1 METILIKGLQLI
13 LALALL
19 VTIHEFGHFIFAR
32 IFGMRADRFYLFFN
46 PYFSIVRYDPRTK
59 KWAFFKRN
67 LTEQEEFERS
77 EAVKRDT
84 EKNGKS
90 TWRDTIYGIG
100 WIPLGGYVSIGGMID
115 ESMDDKQ
122 KEQMELPPHPTD
134 FRAKSAWKRLLVMA
148 GGVIFNFLL
157 AIVIYIGIAYHWG
170 EKYIPYENAYEGMDY
185 VEAAHAIGFRN
196 GDIPYMADGELLD
209 AKENGTL
216 IKMAEAKQVTVLRKN
231 NANGYDT
238 VNIAIP
244 EKFLLTL
251 SEAGAFMGYRM
262 PVIVK
267 EVMHGEPA
275 ADAGLLADDRI
286 IAIGDSV
293 TPSYTEFA
301 QAIKA
306 YADKDVT
313 LTVIRDSEE
322 ITLNAH
328 PTPEGKLGFQFKPI
342 TEVYDVQTIEYGLF
356 ESVPKGVKDGVN
368 QLTAYVSS
376 LKYIFTKEGAQSV
389 GGFAAIGNMFP
400 NKWSWL
406 SFWEITAFLS
416 VILAFMNVLPIP
428 ALDGGHIVFALWEV
442 VTRRK
447 PALKVLIYSQYV
459 GMLFLVLL
467 LLYANANDIYRFLI
481 K

>member
-13 LALALL
+13 LALTLL

-46 PYFSIVRYDPRTK
+46 PWFSIVRYDPRTK
-59 KWAFFKRN
+59 KWSFFKRN
-67 LTEQEEFERS
+67 MTEQENFDRS
-77 EAVKRDT
+77 ETVKKDT
-84 EKNGKS
+84 ETNGKS

-100 WIPLGGYVSIGGMID
+100 WLPLGGYVSIGGMID
-115 ESMDDKQ
+115 ENMDETQKQ
-122 KEQMELPPHPTD
+122 QMELPPHPTD
-134 FRAKSAWKRLLVMA
+134 FRAKAAWKRLLVMA
-148 GGVIFNFLL
+148 GGVLFNFLL
-157 AIVIYIGIAYHWG
+157 AIAIYIGIAYHWG

-185 VEAAHAIGFRN
+185 VEAAHEVGFRN

-209 AKENGTL
+209 AKENGVL
-216 IKMAEAKQVTVLRKN
+216 MKMAEAKEVTVLRRN
-231 NANGYDT
+231 NDKSVDT
-238 VNIAIP
+238 VKIAIP
-244 EKFLLTL
+244 EKFLLTI
-251 SEAGAFMGYRM
+251 SEAGAFMGYRL

-267 EVMHGEPA
+267 EVMPGEPA
-275 ADAGLLADDRI
+275 ADAGLMADDRI
-286 IAIGDSV
+286 IAMGDSL

-306 YADKDVT
+306 YADQDVA
-313 LTVIRDSEE
+313 LTVVRDSAEVML
-322 ITLNAH
+322 TAH
-328 PTPEGKLGFQFKPI
+328 PTPEGKLGFQFKPL
-342 TEVYDVQTIEYGLF
+342 TEVYDVEVIKYGLLQ
-356 ESVPKGVKDGVN
+356 SVPKGISDGVG
-368 QLTAYVSS
+368 QLTNYVSS
-376 LKYIFTKEGAQSV
+376 LKYVFTKEGAQSV
-389 GGFAAIGNMFP
+389 GGFAAIGNMFSG
-400 NKWSWL
+400 KWSWL

-416 VILAFMNVLPIP
+416 VILAFMNALPIP

-459 GMLFLVLL
+459 GMLLLITL